1 MIFSWGRGGGR
12 REGRREPGRDC
23 TLYSRTLEFV
33 EGAYNF
39 CDLRQVEWDTTCL
52 SYKNYIFEYNLL
64 ILPSVEVVFLVI
76 YLLFVI
82 YPISVDLG
90 GRIPISVSLPAID
103 CRLHYALLTKPE
115 SRCRIYWPSIFLFLL
130 FYEHTMPMSRLLTKQ
145 GWSIKQ
151 CIKIGQ
157 KRTFSPGTLFLT
169 RKIPSGYDWPIL
181 PARVANQNKGI
192 VSYCPLADS
201 AIQ

>member
-1 MIFSWGRGGGR
+1 MIFSCGRGGR
-12 REGRREPGRDC
+12 TEGRREPGRDC
-23 TLYSRTLEFV
+23 TLYSRTFEFV

-76 YLLFVI
+76 YLVFVI

-90 GRIPISVSLPAID
+90 GRIPISALLPAID
-103 CRLHYALLTKPE
+103 CRLHYALLTKRE
-115 SRCRIYWPSIFLFLL
+115 SRCRILAKFVFFAFLWTRDANVQNLDQ
-130 FYEHTMPMSRLLTKQ
+130 TRLIRLKE
-145 GWSIKQ
+145 

-157 KRTFSPGTLFLT
+157 KRTFSRGTSFLT
-169 RKIPSGYDWPIL
+169 RKILSGYDWPIL
-181 PARVANQNKGI
+181 PAGEANQYKGI
-192 VSYCPLADS
+192 VSHCPLADS
-201 AIQ
+201 AI

>member
-1 MIFSWGRGGGR
+1 MIFSWGLGGR

-23 TLYSRTLEFV
+23 TLYSRTFEFV
-33 EGAYNF
+33 DGAYNF

-90 GRIPISVSLPAID
+90 GRTPISVSLPAID

-115 SRCRIYWPSIFLFLL
+115 SRCRILAKYFFFLL
-130 FYEHTMPMSRLLTKQ
+130 FYEHTMPMSRILTKQ

-181 PARVANQNKGI
+181 PARVANKNKGI